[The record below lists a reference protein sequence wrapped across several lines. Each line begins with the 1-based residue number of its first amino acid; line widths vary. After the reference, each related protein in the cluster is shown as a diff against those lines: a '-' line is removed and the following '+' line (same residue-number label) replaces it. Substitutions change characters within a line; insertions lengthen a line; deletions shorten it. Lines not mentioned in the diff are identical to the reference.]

1 MVIVVASGKGGTGKT
16 TVSTN
21 LALYLSPAHNL
32 SFMDLDVEEPNAHVF
47 LKPQEVQKKPVN
59 KKIPEINYEKC
70 TFCGLCADICAYNAL
85 AVIKNEVNEV
95 MVFPEMCHSCGACME
110 LCPEDAINSIDY
122 EIGHIKLASLPGIK
136 FYEGNLNVG
145 ELAAPEVIAHVKE
158 YINHEDLVI
167 MDAPPGSSCSVVES
181 VKNVDFCILVTEPTP
196 FGLSDLKI
204 MVDLLEKLSIPAG
217 IIVNQHEEGQTLIE
231 DYAREKDIP
240 ILARIPFDRDIAR
253 YYSAGIPFITS
264 LPGYKDIFASIIP
277 EIEELVAK

>member
-21 LALYLSPAHNL
+21 LALYLAPEHNL

-47 LKPQEVQKKPVN
+47 LKPREVEKTPVN
-59 KKIPEINYEKC
+59 KIIPIIDYDKC

-85 AVIKNEVNEV
+85 AVLKNEV

-110 LCPEDAINSIDY
+110 LCPEDAINSIEY
-122 EIGHIKLASLPGIK
+122 EIGHIKYASLPGIK

-145 ELAAPEVIAHVKE
+145 ELAAPEVIARVKK
-158 YINHEDLVI
+158 YINHEDITI

-181 VKNVDFCILVTEPTP
+181 IKNVDFCILVTEPTP

-204 MVDLLEKLSIPAG
+204 MVDLLEKLSIPTG
-217 IIVNQHEEGQTLIE
+217 IIVNQHEEEQNIIE
-231 DYAREKDIP
+231 NYAREKSVP

-253 YYSAGIPFITS
+253 NYSNGIPFITS
-264 LPGYKDIFASIIP
+264 LPGYKNIFASIIP
-277 EIEELVAK
+277 EIKELVAK